1 MGRRPFKCGFLNCSL
16 QRQGFDSNKQRGMHE
31 KQHSRAWKCSTPGCE
46 YENTGFL
53 SERMRDEHLKNAH
66 RTETQHTNAF
76 DVSSGDAD
84 DNILVDLIRAGEF
97 GMIQQ
102 IAGKKGRLISH
113 NTLSAVGRFGNS
125 AMARFFLLDSDYRD
139 ITMLGI
145 LATAI
150 PAGNINLVEPLLEDI
165 PQIVAPSSRI
175 NRDRGKDNLIAA
187 FIESDTAQMHVLC
200 QRYIRAFAHCHIR
213 SRNMVAASCFTRYAI
228 AATGRIQ
235 DKESLLISI
244 WGFMVENEWGKPI
257 YLSSALGAVASTT
270 CSVQLGKELL
280 KYGAE
285 IQGATPLVSPL
296 QVAARKS
303 SAQNAEFMKFL
314 LLSGANPYAT
324 SGGKTRPHKKIS
336 EEKGAQEI
344 SQWLEVSWDELVSQ
358 TQINRKTSDS

>member
-16 QRQGFDSNKQRGMHE
+16 QRQGFDSRKQRGVHE
-31 KQHSRAWKCSTPGCE
+31 EQHTRAWKCSTPGCE
-46 YENTGFL
+46 YEKTGFL
-53 SERMRDEHLKNAH
+53 SQRMRDEHLKNAH

-76 DVSSGDAD
+76 DVSPRDAD
-84 DNILVDLIRAGEF
+84 ENILVDLIRAGEF
-97 GMIQQ
+97 SMIQQ
-102 IAGKKGRLISH
+102 IVGKKKPLIRHSI
-113 NTLSAVGRFGNS
+113 LSAVGRFGNY
-125 AMARFFLLDSDYRD
+125 AMARLFFLDSSWRD
-139 ITMLGI
+139 PTMDKI

-150 PAGNINLVEPLLEDI
+150 SAGNINLVEPLLEDI
-165 PQIVAPSSRI
+165 PQLLAPSSSLYTENWKGNI
-175 NRDRGKDNLIAA
+175 IAA
-187 FIESDTAQMHVLC
+187 FIESDTAQMRVLW
-200 QRYIRAFAHCHIR
+200 QRYVRAFAHCHIR
-213 SRNMVAASCFTRYAI
+213 SRDGVASSCFTRKAI
-228 AATGRIQ
+228 TTTARIQ

-244 WGFMVENEWGKPI
+244 WGFIVKNEWVKPI
-257 YLSSALGAVASTT
+257 KLSSALGAVASTT

-324 SGGKTRPHKKIS
+324 SGGKTGPHKKIS

-344 SQWLEVSWDELVSQ
+344 SQWLGVSWDELVSQ